1 MRPRNR
7 GRVVTAISGALTL
20 LALTSCGMGSSG
32 GSESDSDTLRV
43 VLQAEPTSLN
53 PTFSPFS
60 DSRAWGSIFDS
71 LVGFDRQTLQPN
83 EDGLLTGWEQ
93 TGPTEWTFDVR
104 EDVTFQNGETFDA
117 DAAAFTIKEL
127 RDNQASILRG
137 YYSIVEDAQ
146 AVDGKLV
153 ITTVEPYL
161 AMPTLLTN
169 AYALPPEYY
178 AEVTAEGFAK
188 KPVGTGPYELKSYT
202 SGSEITV
209 AKYDDYWR
217 GEPQLDDIEFTWS
230 AEASSRYALLASGDV
245 DFAIDLLPQDVEK
258 IKSADDLKET
268 SGATTYGLTLFLNTT
283 KGPLRDVKLREA
295 IAKTVDREGIVKSLF
310 EGTGAE
316 VSHALI
322 GDILTEEYE
331 VKVERDVDA
340 ASSLIAAAGNP
351 QIVFGYTSGKFPKD
365 SVVGAAVSGSLE
377 EAGLQVTQR
386 AEEYGAYREQRDEN
400 AYDLFM
406 QEITPTYAHPD
417 TYVRYWLG
425 ADASVKSCTNEA
437 DYDAYS
443 QEALSAATPEAA
455 EEVYRKLED
464 QVIGEDY
471 CYVPLT
477 KTVYS
482 YGMSDRV
489 EGFEAPRNASPEYW
503 KLSLD

>member
-1 MRPRNR
+1 ME
-7 GRVVTAISGALTL
+7 
-20 LALTSCGMGSSG
+20 SS
-32 GSESDSDTLRV
+32 GSESEPDTLRV

-60 DSRAWGSIFDS
+60 DSRAWGAIFDS

-83 EDGLLTGWEQ
+83 KDGLLTEWEQ
-93 TGPTEWTFDVR
+93 TSPTEWIFDVR
-104 EDVTFQNGETFDA
+104 DGVTFHDGEEFNA
-117 DAAAFTIKEL
+117 EAAAFTIEEL
-127 RDNQASILRG
+127 RDNPASILRG
-137 YYSIVEDAQ
+137 YYSIVKDAK
-146 AVDGKLV
+146 ATDGKLQ
-153 ITTVEPYL
+153 ITTVKPYL

-178 AEVTAEGFAK
+178 AKVKAEGFAK
-188 KPVGTGPYELKSYT
+188 DPIGTGPYKLETYS
-202 SGSEITV
+202 SGSSIDV
-209 AKYDDYWR
+209 VKNDDYWR
-217 GEPQLDDIEFTWS
+217 GEPKLDGIEFAWS

-258 IKSADDLKET
+258 VKNDDSLKET
-268 SGATTYGLTLFLNTT
+268 SGETTYGLTLFLNTT
-283 KGPLRDVKLREA
+283 KEPFDDVKLREA
-295 IAKTVDREGIVKSLF
+295 AAKTIDRDGIVKSLF
-310 EGTGAE
+310 DGTGAT
-316 VSHALI
+316 VSRALI
-322 GDILTEEYE
+322 GDILTEKYE
-331 VKVERDVDA
+331 VNVERDVDA
-340 ASSLIAAAGNP
+340 AKALVSAAGKP
-351 QIVFGYTSGKFPKD
+351 EIVFGYTSGKFPKD
-365 SVVGAAVSGSLE
+365 SVVGGAVSGALKDVGFNVKE
-377 EAGLQVTQR
+377 R
-386 AEEYGAYREQRDEN
+386 AEEFGAYRELRDKN
-400 AYDLFM
+400 AFDAFM

-425 ADASVKSCTNEA
+425 ANASVKTCTNEA

-443 QEALSAATPEAA
+443 EEALGAGTPEEA